1 MNYVGSYMSK
11 IDFIQIGANVGKN
24 KHDIIWIL
32 CRKNKWG
39 GILVEPLPQ
48 SFELLKKNYSDVP
61 NLLFEQAAIMPY
73 DGETKF
79 YFSPEFKNECQQ
91 ASTVKNHFHVNTATM
106 TLPCMTIESLVKKYG
121 LLDTSFELLQID
133 VEGMDD
139 KILLSTDF
147 TRIIP
152 KYIRY
157 ESIHLKGNRNMIVLE
172 HLKKFG
178 YRRIPD
184 LYNDMTPFLPPG
196 QTWPQGEPN
205 FDTLVERI

>member
-1 MNYVGSYMSK
+1 
-11 IDFIQIGANVGKN
+11 
-24 KHDIIWIL
+24 
-32 CRKNKWG
+32 
-39 GILVEPLPQ
+39 
-48 SFELLKKNYSDVP
+48 
-61 NLLFEQAAIMPY
+61 
-73 DGETKF
+73 
-79 YFSPEFKNECQQ
+79 
-91 ASTVKNHFHVNTATM
+91 M

-121 LLDTSFELLQID
+121 LLDTSFKLLQID

-157 ESIHLKGNRNMIVLE
+157 ESIYLKGNRKMIVLE

-178 YRRIPD
+178 YQRIPD
-184 LYNDMTPFLPPG
+184 LYNDTTPFLPVI

-205 FDTLVERI
+205 FDTLVEKKLNN